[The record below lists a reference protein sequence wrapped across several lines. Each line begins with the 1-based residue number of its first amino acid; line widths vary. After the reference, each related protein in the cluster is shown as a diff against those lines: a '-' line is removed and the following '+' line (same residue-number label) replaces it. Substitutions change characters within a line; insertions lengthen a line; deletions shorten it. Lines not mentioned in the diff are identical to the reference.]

1 MFSSDHHHLQLNG
14 ENSSNHDRTA
24 AAAEVSLQER
34 RALLEI
40 AGIELELKERNV
52 ALKTKELEYRKRARD
67 LEYESIDKA
76 LDRYNAYCTGGGEN
90 SGNNNNNL
98 DGLDEK
104 LKAKYRRMIE
114 EA

>member
-1 MFSSDHHHLQLNG
+1 MFSDQHRQNH
-14 ENSSNHDRTA
+14 ENDRT
-24 AAAEVSLQER
+24 AEVSLQER
-34 RALLEI
+34 RELLEI

-76 LDRYNAYCTGGGEN
+76 LDRYNAYCTGGEN
-90 SGNNNNNL
+90 SSNNNIL
-98 DGLDEK
+98 DGIDEK
-104 LKAKYRRMIE
+104 LKAKYRRMID